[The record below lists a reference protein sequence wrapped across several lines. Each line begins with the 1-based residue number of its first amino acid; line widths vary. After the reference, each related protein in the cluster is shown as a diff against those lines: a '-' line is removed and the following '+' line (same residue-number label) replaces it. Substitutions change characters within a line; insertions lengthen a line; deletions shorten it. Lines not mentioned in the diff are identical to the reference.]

1 MLLHAYVL
9 MRARCM
15 NWLVEGSEWNACFL
29 EYSEIV
35 CCVKSDHVEWVHVE
49 KWYMWRKY
57 SIELYLP

>member
-1 MLLHAYVL
+1 
-9 MRARCM
+9 M
-15 NWLVEGSEWNACFL
+15 NWLVEGFELNVCFL